1 MLNENFRDML
11 LALNDAGVEYLLVGA
26 YALAAHGS
34 PRATGDIDF
43 WVRADIENSKR
54 VWSALIS
61 FGAPTSE
68 ITVNDFA
75 TADIVFQIG
84 LPPER
89 IDILTS
95 ISGVNFADAWTCRL
109 VVEIDGMSVPVLGL
123 KDLLVNK
130 SSSGRE
136 KDNADIPTIKRLLG

>member
-1 MLNENFRDML
+1 ML